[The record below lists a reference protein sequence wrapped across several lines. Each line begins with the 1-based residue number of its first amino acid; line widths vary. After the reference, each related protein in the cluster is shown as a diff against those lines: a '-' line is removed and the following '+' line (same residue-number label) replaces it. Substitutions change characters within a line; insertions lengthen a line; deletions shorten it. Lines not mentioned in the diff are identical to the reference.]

1 MRRIGLLGGTFDPVN
16 NGHIRLAVEMVE
28 RLQLDEIHLIPAAVP
43 PLRDQPR
50 VAGSQRL
57 SMLATVIEEFD
68 SFVIDDRE
76 LHRDGPS
83 YTIDTLEEL
92 RQEHPDDSMSLIIGM
107 DAFLQLEQW
116 HRWKDLRSHVN
127 VAVATRPGYPL
138 PTTGRLREV
147 LQKHFTTP
155 LESLSESRNGIV
167 KVIEIPS
174 LHISATYIRKQ
185 IANGKDVRLL
195 TLPTVIDFIKENGLY
210 GYRQQPAS

>member
-1 MRRIGLLGGTFDPVN
+1 MRRIGLLGGTFDPVH
-16 NGHIRLAVEMVE
+16 NGHIRLAVEMGE

-57 SMLATVIEEFD
+57 AMLATVIEEFD

-116 HRWKDLRSHVN
+116 HRWKD
-127 VAVATRPGYPL
+127 
-138 PTTGRLREV
+138 
-147 LQKHFTTP
+147 
-155 LESLSESRNGIV
+155 I
-167 KVIEIPS
+167 
-174 LHISATYIRKQ
+174 
-185 IANGKDVRLL
+185 
-195 TLPTVIDFIKENGLY
+195 
-210 GYRQQPAS
+210 